1 MCCRGRDN
9 DTNQGFGGKKES
21 RNKKQTRRRQVLAGF
36 VDHTRK
42 RTRRP
47 SGYQP
52 GISIK
57 RRVEYSNP
65 KCSQF
70 CACGSSSLLLSV
82 HVCSS
87 SWCLRSS
94 FAMSVAK
101 YMTKAP
107 GHVSPT
113 QCAEFLRHK
122 GNQTQWAQLNPPSGK
137 VAAKAASFAAQKKL
151 ALDHKT
157 TT

>member
-1 MCCRGRDN
+1 MLSILCLW
-9 DTNQGFGGKKES
+9 F
-21 RNKKQTRRRQVLAGF
+21 F
-36 VDHTRK
+36 V
-42 RTRRP
+42 P
-47 SGYQP
+47 
-52 GISIK
+52 
-57 RRVEYSNP
+57 
-65 KCSQF
+65 
-70 CACGSSSLLLSV
+70 LLSV

-137 VAAKAASFAAQKKL
+137 VAANAASFTAQKRL
-151 ALDHKT
+151 DTDHKT
-157 TT
+157 KRLRAMTF